1 MWTPATKYLYGLTS
15 SFGVSV
21 NVSREAEDA
30 VDAEIRAAQ
39 QDHAADRIAG
49 ERRAFRTFLTH
60 PSTSARL
67 DAMLAD
73 NERIDAQLREDDRR
87 DDAREGDGNQ
97 CGSACGYCGRCS

>member
-1 MWTPATKYLYGLTS
+1 MWTPSTKYLYGLTS

-21 NVSREAEDA
+21 NVSKEAEDA

-39 QDHAADRIAG
+39 QDHAADRLAG
-49 ERRAFRTFLTH
+49 ERRAFRAFLTH

-87 DDAREGDGNQ
+87 DDLREGDGACSPN
-97 CGSACGYCGRCS
+97 CGFCGRCS